1 MDQSGSMYSFNHYG
15 IFHWRKYPYAIGR
28 YFFVQRILYRSDLFF
43 CPLFYL
49 IWKNHDYLTV
59 LASQENRNEFIRMLD
74 KPARSTENDSSP
86 RPNDHAVS
94 VRTDDHSHD
103 GKGSPVLPQP
113 SAASTT
119 PAPAKEAEKIN
130 INSADEKKLASLPG
144 LTIIDA
150 KKAIEYRDNNGG
162 FDNEDAF
169 FALLGLKPHIIVK
182 LKDLI
187 IVGQKKEK
195 AATPSQPRRRRFDI

>member
-1 MDQSGSMYSFNHYG
+1 M
-15 IFHWRKYPYAIGR
+15 
-28 YFFVQRILYRSDLFF
+28 
-43 CPLFYL
+43 
-49 IWKNHDYLTV
+49 
-59 LASQENRNEFIRMLD
+59 
-74 KPARSTENDSSP
+74 
-86 RPNDHAVS
+86 
-94 VRTDDHSHD
+94 
-103 GKGSPVLPQP
+103 PQP
-113 SAASTT
+113 SAPSTT
-119 PAPAKEAEKIN
+119 PAPAKEAEKID